1 MAIRLADN
9 HELEIDQLMAQT
21 LAFAIQHQSRHV
33 ESDFWNIGGLKVQC
47 VVVRKP
53 VRKKLTY
60 VRYLHADGW
69 RMSKNAL
76 LWKLRHGD

>member
-21 LAFAIQHQSRHV
+21 LALAMRESMSRC
-33 ESDFWNIGGLKVQC
+33 ESDFWNIGGLKVQ
-47 VVVRKP
+47 VVVRRKA
-53 VRKKLTY
+53 VRGKLTY
-60 VRYLHADGW
+60 VREIHADGW